1 MLGKH
6 MVLVCSMNHENL
18 IWDELINF
26 LCSTIMYFTHSI
38 TATAASIGAAG
49 VPSAGLVTMVIVLVA
64 VGLPPE
70 DVVLLLAVDWLL
82 LVPTCIS
89 IHILACLLQQITSFW
104 ILLPRVFNRIL
115 LQLSYA

>member
-1 MLGKH
+1 MKF
-6 MVLVCSMNHENL
+6 
-18 IWDELINF
+18 WDELTNLIIHF
-26 LCSTIMYFTHSI
+26 MHSI

-82 LVPTCIS
+82 LVYTCTLYLVCCS
-89 IHILACLLQQITSFW
+89 ILHHLRYSCQEF
-104 ILLPRVFNRIL
+104 LPHLTPVIICKIH
-115 LQLSYA
+115 

>member
-1 MLGKH
+1 M
-6 MVLVCSMNHENL
+6 
-18 IWDELINF
+18 
-26 LCSTIMYFTHSI
+26 HSI

-82 LVPTCIS
+82 LVCTCIS
-89 IHILACLLQQITSFW
+89 ISCLLQHFTSSQL
-104 ILLPRVFNRIL
+104 LLPRVFNHTL
-115 LQLSYA
+115 LQLSYMHNTRALFSTRLFAHSVTHTHIHVIV